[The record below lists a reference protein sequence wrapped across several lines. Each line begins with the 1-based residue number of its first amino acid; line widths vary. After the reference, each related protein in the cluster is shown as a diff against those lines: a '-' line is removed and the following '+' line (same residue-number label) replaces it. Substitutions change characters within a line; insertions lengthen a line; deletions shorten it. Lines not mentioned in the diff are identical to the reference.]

1 MLTDPIIDEVRKNRE
16 ALAAEHGNDLQ
27 RLFRAIKEIEA
38 ASGRAYV
45 KREPKLVAQLVGDRQ
60 GKQRR

>member
-45 KREPKLVAQLVGDRQ
+45 KLEPKAVKNADQ
-60 GKQRR
+60 